1 MKFNELIC
9 MHYNELNENDKDII
23 KFIEENKNTCFN
35 YSISQFAKECLVS
48 KTSLVRFAQKI
59 GLPGFG
65 ELKALLKWD
74 GHNNDA
80 ADDNLIELVS
90 LNYHQMIDDISKRDF
105 SNIFNNLDNCKRLIV
120 YGSGYGQ
127 ARVASE
133 FKRIFLPTGKTIICM
148 NGYDMIDSLKKVV
161 NTDDYVIIISLSGE
175 KEKIVEF
182 SKYLKIMKIN
192 CLSITRMK
200 SNPLASICDDSLYIN
215 SIKIP
220 SQYQIDYEIATPY
233 FMLIEMMYIYY
244 QKHLESNC
252 T

>member
-1 MKFNELIC
+1 MKFNELVNKY
-9 MHYNELNENDKDII
+9 YNNLNENDKDII
-23 KFIEENKNTCFN
+23 KFIEENKNICFN

-48 KTSLVRFAQKI
+48 KTSLVRFAQKL

-65 ELKALLKWD
+65 DLKVILKWD
-74 GHNNDA
+74 NH
-80 ADDNLIELVS
+80 DDNKTDHNLIELVA
-90 LNYHQMIDDISKRDF
+90 LNYHKMINDISKKDF
-105 SNIFNNLDNCKRLIV
+105 SNIFNNIDNCKRLVV

-127 ARVASE
+127 VRVAGE
-133 FKRIFLPTGKTIICM
+133 LKRIFLPTGKTIICM
-148 NGYDMIDSLKKVV
+148 NGYDMIDSLKRVV
-161 NTDDYVIIISLSGE
+161 NNDDYVIIISLSGE
-175 KEKIVEF
+175 KEKVIEF

-215 SIKIP
+215 SIRIP
-220 SQYQIDYEIATPY
+220 SQYQIDYEIVTPY

-244 QKHLESNC
+244 QKHLESFC